1 MPKADLPKREFT
13 DIIWLGNITQL
24 VKSDGKL
31 GLGGN
36 LTS

>member
-1 MPKADLPKREFT
+1 MPKADLPKCEFT
-13 DIIWLGNITQL
+13 DIIWLGKITQL